1 MTRTSNVIAFVLFA
15 GALFAV
21 GQDGPLA
28 SPFPEDAIAPREL
41 IAWSRVQK
49 PQPAPQPLPP
59 PDTAVPQPD
68 QDSKAPADP
77 QGQQAPSQN
86 SEPAVQ
92 SFVGKIVKDG
102 ATYILKVSGSAT
114 YQLEGAE
121 NAKEYEDKNV
131 KIVGSLERGGS
142 TIHVVKIELLS

>member
-1 MTRTSNVIAFVLFA
+1 MTRTSSLIAFVVFA
-15 GALFAV
+15 GALCAV
-21 GQDGPLA
+21 GQEGPLA
-28 SPFPEDAIAPREL
+28 SPTPEDAIAPREL

-59 PDTAVPQPD
+59 PDKGVPQPD

-77 QGQQAPSQN
+77 QGQQAPSQTP
-86 SEPAVQ
+86 EPAAQ

-102 ATYILKVSGSAT
+102 ATYVLKVSGSTA

-121 NAKEYEDKNV
+121 NASQYEDKNV
-131 KIVGSLERGGS
+131 KVVGTLERGGS
-142 TIHVVKIELLS
+142 TIHVAKIELLS